1 MSRKLRL
8 LLYAATGGLT
18 LLVLGLVTVLG
29 AYLYFAPGLPDA
41 EALKDV
47 QLQVPLRIYTRDGRL
62 IAEYGEQRR
71 VPVALEEV
79 PDLLEHAI
87 LAAEDDRFYE
97 HPGIDVFGIARAAVN
112 NIMAG
117 EIVGGASTITQQVAR
132 NFFLSFDQ
140 TWTRKIREAF
150 LSIKIEQELTKD
162 EILELYLNKIYL
174 GNRAYG
180 FGAASEIYYGKPLN
194 QLNLAQMAMLAT
206 IPKAPSKYNPLAD
219 PERALIRRAYVL
231 GRMLELG
238 YIDKAAYD
246 EAMGAPVTAAYHGS
260 VSEVDAYYVGEL
272 VRADLVARVGEEAA
286 YADGYRVVTTLDSRL
301 QKAANQAVRDALQ
314 EYDLRYGY
322 RGPVAH
328 LEAGTFDV
336 AALTEDF
343 DEIVGDIREP
353 GNLQTAV
360 VLELTETAA
369 RVFVREVGPV
379 EIGMAGLEWAAPA
392 LDSRLTGPAPE
403 TPADVLAAGDV
414 IYVLHDPEFFP
425 EAESGTGE
433 SSDAANAG
441 WRLAQIPEV
450 QGSLVSLDPRD
461 GAVVALVGG
470 YDFFYSKYNRA
481 VQARRQPGS
490 SFKPF
495 IYSAALANGFTPATI
510 VNDAP
515 VVFADDELEDV
526 WRPQNDSGRFYGP
539 TRLREA
545 LVNSRNLVSIRVLQ
559 TMGIGTAIDYLSG
572 TYGFDRSRLPRNL
585 SLALGSGAYS
595 PMEMATAYTVIANG
609 GYRVEPY
616 YIEEIIGP
624 DGKTIF
630 NADPAIV
637 CPDCEALQ
645 AELAAAEIGPGGEI
659 ANESAPL
666 PGDPEP
672 ALPDEDADDATA
684 TPLPLNDAAFA
695 GLIERREPRLA
706 ERVQSAPVNY
716 LIADMMRDVIQRG
729 TGRRARVLGREDIS
743 GKTGTTN
750 EYRDAWFSGFNP
762 EIVTTVWIGFDDF
775 STLGRGEYGGR
786 AALPAWIDYMRVA
799 LAGTP
804 EVYHDRPPGLVTVR
818 IDPETGLL
826 AGAGNPDAIFETF
839 VEGTVPPEQPA
850 IVRENGEDGEEDDTE
865 ESLF

>member
-1 MSRKLRL
+1 MSRKFRL
-8 LLYAATGGLT
+8 LLYVATGGLT

-41 EALKDV
+41 ETLKDV

-71 VPVALEEV
+71 VPVTLADV
-79 PDLLEHAI
+79 PDALEHAI

-97 HPGIDVFGIARAAVN
+97 HPGIDVFGIARAALN

-180 FGAASEIYYGKPLN
+180 FGAASEIYYGKPLE
-194 QLNLAQMAMLAT
+194 QLTLAQMAMLAT
-206 IPKAPSKYNPLAD
+206 IPKAPSKYNPIAD

-238 YIDKAAYD
+238 YIDKAEYD
-246 EAMGAPVTAAYHGS
+246 VAMAAPVTASYHGV

-286 YADGYRVVTTLDSRL
+286 YSDGYRVVTTLDSRL
-301 QKAANQAVRDALQ
+301 QQAANKAVRDALQ

-322 RGPVAH
+322 RGVTGH
-328 LEAGTFDV
+328 LEAGSFDIESLAEDFEDV
-336 AALTEDF
+336 A
-343 DEIVGDIREP
+343 GDIREP
-353 GNLQTAV
+353 GNLQAAV
-360 VLELTETAA
+360 VLELTDTLA
-369 RVFVREVGPV
+369 RVFVREVGPI
-379 EIGMAGLEWAAPA
+379 EIGMNGLEWAAPA
-392 LDSRLTGPAPE
+392 LDSRLKGPAPE
-403 TPADVLAAGDV
+403 TPADVLAVGDV
-414 IYVLHDPEFFP
+414 IYVLHDPEFF
-425 EAESGTGE
+425 AE
-433 SSDAANAG
+433 SSDEAEDEAY

-450 QGSLVSLDPRD
+450 QGALVSLDPQD
-461 GAVVALVGG
+461 GALVALVGG

-559 TMGIGTAIDYLSG
+559 TMGIGTAISYLSE
-572 TYGFDRSRLPRNL
+572 TYGFDRARLPRNL

-616 YIEEIIGP
+616 YIQEIIGP

-630 NADPAIV
+630 KADPAIV
-637 CPDCEALQ
+637 CPDCEALE
-645 AELAAAEIGPGGEI
+645 AELAAAEVDPAGKVAGEP
-659 ANESAPL
+659 APSQDSPEAEL
-666 PGDPEP
+666 PGEEAAAP
-672 ALPDEDADDATA
+672 AAI
-684 TPLPLNDAAFA
+684 PLPLNDAAFA
-695 GLIERREPRLA
+695 GMIERREPRVA
-706 ERVQSAPVNY
+706 ERVQAAPVNY

-799 LAGTP
+799 LADTP
-804 EVYHDRPPGLVTVR
+804 EIYHDRPPGLVTVR

-839 VEGTVPPEQPA
+839 IEGTVPPEQPA
-850 IVRENGEDGEEDDTE
+850 IVRENGEDEDDE
-865 ESLF
+865 SGESLF

>member
-8 LLYAATGGLT
+8 LLYAAAGGLT
-18 LLVLGLVTVLG
+18 LLVLGIVTVLG
-29 AYLYFAPGLPDA
+29 AYVYFAPGLPDA
-41 EALKDV
+41 QALKDV

-71 VPVALEEV
+71 VPLTLEEV
-79 PDLLEHAI
+79 PDPLEHAI
-87 LAAEDDRFYE
+87 LAAEDDRFYQ

-112 NIMAG
+112 NVLAG

-206 IPKAPSKYNPLAD
+206 IPKAPSKYNPIAD

-238 YIDKAAYD
+238 YIDSAAYD
-246 EAMGAPVTAAYHGS
+246 EAMAAPVTASYHGV

-286 YADGYRVVTTLDSRL
+286 YTDGYRVITTLDSRL
-301 QKAANQAVRDALQ
+301 QKAANQSIRDALQ

-322 RGPVAH
+322 RGPIGH
-328 LEAGTFDV
+328 LEPESFD
-336 AALTEDF
+336 AETLAEDF
-343 DEIVGDIREP
+343 DAVVGDFREP

-360 VLELTETAA
+360 VMELTDTVA
-369 RVFVREVGPV
+369 RVFVREVGPI

-392 LDSRLTGPAPE
+392 QDLRQTGPAPE
-403 TPADVLAAGDV
+403 MPADVLAVGDI
-414 IYVLHDPEFFP
+414 IYVLRDPEVAAKIES
-425 EAESGTGE
+425 EADDETGVNADINNE
-433 SSDAANAG
+433 AG

-450 QGSLVSLDPRD
+450 QGALVSLDPED

-515 VVFADDELEDV
+515 VVFADEELEDV

-539 TRLREA
+539 TRFREA

-559 TMGIGTAIDYLSG
+559 TMGIGNAIDYLSS
-572 TYGFDRSRLPRNL
+572 TYGFDRERLPRNL

-595 PMEMATAYTVIANG
+595 PMEMASAYTVIANG
-609 GYRVEPY
+609 GYRVQPY
-616 YIEEIIGP
+616 YIDEIIGP
-624 DGKTIF
+624 GGKTIF
-630 NADPAIV
+630 RADPAIV
-637 CPDCEALQ
+637 CPECEVVET
-645 AELAAAEIGPGGEI
+645 ELAAADVAVDGEAI
-659 ANESAPL
+659 TESSPL
-666 PGDPEP
+666 PESPGEEP
-672 ALPDEDADDATA
+672 VAVA
-684 TPLPLNDAAFA
+684 LPLNDAAFA
-695 GLIERREPRLA
+695 GMIERREPRIA

-775 STLGRGEYGGR
+775 STLGSGEYGGR
-786 AALPAWIDYMRVA
+786 AALPAWINYMRVA

-804 EVYHDRPPGLVTVR
+804 EVYHERPPGLVTVR

-850 IVRENGEDGEEDDTE
+850 IVRENGEDGEDDTE
-865 ESLF
+865 QSLF